1 MAVVT
6 VEQDT
11 HSLAFGLYK
20 AAHSS
25 HKMDFSMSSDIILE
39 LLEVA
44 INLILYTREIY
55 PQAVFQRRKK
65 YSIPVQM
72 CIHPGLQSYISEC
85 VASLRSVLEKG
96 EVQKVVLVVLSAQ
109 GVPVEKFIFE
119 IVQHPTRPHDIKK
132 DLHLKRM
139 EEALR
144 AFCLKLSISDS
155 LLQPLPP
162 ECSFVMQIQVPD
174 HVPDALSSAPQH
186 QDFPWV
192 EAEKEQV
199 EVVNPHLVPLKTLR
213 TEVCKM
219 QLYVEESASK
229 NASTSAATH

>member
-1 MAVVT
+1 
-6 VEQDT
+6 
-11 HSLAFGLYK
+11 
-20 AAHSS
+20 
-25 HKMDFSMSSDIILE
+25 MDFSMSSDIVLE

-65 YSIPVQM
+65 YNIPVQM
-72 CIHPGLQSYISEC
+72 CIHPGLQAYISEC
-85 VASLRSVLEKG
+85 VGSLRPVLEKG

-109 GVPVEKFIFE
+109 GTPVEKFIFE
-119 IVQHPTRPHDIKK
+119 IVQHPTRPQNIKQ
-132 DLHLKRM
+132 DPHLTRM

-162 ECSFVMQIQVPD
+162 ECSFVIQIQVPD
-174 HVPDALSSAPQH
+174 HVPANLSSGPQH
-186 QDFPWV
+186 QEFPWV

-199 EVVNPHLVPLKTLR
+199 EVSNPHVVPLKTLR

-229 NASTSAATH
+229 TASTSSH

>member
-1 MAVVT
+1 
-6 VEQDT
+6 
-11 HSLAFGLYK
+11 
-20 AAHSS
+20 
-25 HKMDFSMSSDIILE
+25 MDFSMSSDIVLE

-65 YSIPVQM
+65 YNIPVQM

-85 VASLRSVLEKG
+85 VGSLRPVLEKG

-109 GVPVEKFIFE
+109 GTPVEKFIFE
-119 IVQHPTRPHDIKK
+119 IVQHPTRPHDIKQ
-132 DLHLKRM
+132 DPHLTRM

-162 ECSFVMQIQVPD
+162 DCSFVMQIQVPG
-174 HVPDALSSAPQH
+174 HVPAALSSAPQH
-186 QDFPWV
+186 QEFPWV

-199 EVVNPHLVPLKTLR
+199 EVSSPHLVPLKTLR

-229 NASTSAATH
+229 TAPPTSTSH